1 VRRSRTLTRV
11 DIDLAGVERELCR
24 IPEVRAARIVA
35 DTGGTPVEVHVL
47 ASPGKQA
54 KQLVRDVQSVA
65 LAASGLDI
73 DHRIVS
79 VVQLDDGNGSAP
91 EQQQVALD
99 AVPNRDREAPVADET
114 GGERVVFESASAVRR
129 GLSCTAE
136 VVLRRGAQVVTGS
149 AEGSPAA
156 AATQRLVAEAALA
169 GLRALEPEATRADV
183 ETATVIQVG
192 ERQVALTTIVLVVPP
207 NEEVVC
213 GSAPVRSGDVHEA
226 LARAVLAALNRRL
239 PALR

>member
-1 VRRSRTLTRV
+1 M

-35 DTGGTPVEVHVL
+35 DHGGNPVEVHVL

-65 LAASGLDI
+65 LAAVGLDL

-79 VVQLDDGNGSAP
+79 VVQLDDGNGTAP
-91 EQQQVALD
+91 EPPEEQLA
-99 AVPNRDREAPVADET
+99 AVTNHRREAPVADAA
-114 GGERVVFESASAVRR
+114 GGDRVVFESASAVRR
-129 GLSCTAE
+129 GLTCTAE
-136 VVLRRGAQVVTGS
+136 VVLRRGDEVVTGS

-169 GLRALEPEATRADV
+169 GFRALDPAASRADV
-183 ETATVIQVG
+183 ETATVLSVG
-192 ERQVALTTIVLVVPP
+192 DRQVALTTVVLVLPP
-207 NEEVVC
+207 NEEVVT
-213 GSAPVRSGDVHEA
+213 GSAPVRSGDPHEA
-226 LARAVLAALNRRL
+226 LARAVLDALNRRL
-239 PALR
+239 PALG